1 MTFLET
7 PLKTCLFL
15 AATLTVAPALAA
27 PESFTIDS
35 RHTFPVFEVSHLG
48 YSLQRGRFNKTSGKI
63 VLDTAAKSGSVE
75 LTIDA
80 ASIDMGLEKWDEH
93 MKGEDFFNVAK
104 HPTMTFRSSKLLF
117 SGDKVVGAEGDFTL
131 LGVTQPLKVT
141 FADFNCAMHPY
152 AKKMACGGNATA
164 AIKRSAFGMTYGVP
178 GIGDDVKLSIP
189 VEAFK
194 D

>member
-1 MTFLET
+1 MKACFA
-7 PLKTCLFL
+7 L
-15 AATLTVAPALAA
+15 AAALVAAPALAA

-63 VLDTAAKSGSVE
+63 VIDAAAKTGSVD

-80 ASIDMGLEKWDEH
+80 ASIDMGIEKWDEH

-104 HPTMTFRSSKLLF
+104 HPTMTFKSSKVVF
-117 SGDKVVGAEGDFTL
+117 NGDKVVGAEGDFTL
-131 LGVTQPLKVT
+131 LGVTRALKVS
-141 FADFNCAMHPY
+141 FSDFNCAMHPY

-164 AIKRSAFGMTYGVP
+164 ALKRSEFGMSYALP
-178 GIGDDVKLSIP
+178 GIGDDVKLAIP

>member
-1 MTFLET
+1 MKACFALV
-7 PLKTCLFL
+7 
-15 AATLTVAPALAA
+15 AALSAAPALAA

-63 VLDTAAKSGSVE
+63 VIDTAVRSGSIE

-80 ASIDMGLEKWDEH
+80 ASIDMGLEKWDDH
-93 MKGEDFFNVAK
+93 MRGEDFFNVAK
-104 HPTMTFRSSKLLF
+104 YPAMTFKSTKVLF
-117 SGDKVVGAEGDFTL
+117 NGEKVVGAEGDFTL

-141 FADFNCAMHPY
+141 LTDFNCAMHPY

-164 AIKRSAFGMTYGVP
+164 AIKRSAFGMTYGLP
-178 GIGDDVKLSIP
+178 GIGDDVKLIIP